1 MMNKFT
7 FLAKGLLLYV
17 IIFLIPSCA
26 INPVTGKKQLM
37 LISESQEI
45 AMGAEYDP
53 QIVSSF
59 GLYEDEALLKLVTEK
74 GTEIGKLSHRP
85 NLQYHFRLLDSP
97 VINAFAVPGGY
108 IYLTRGILAQFN
120 NEAELM
126 GVIGHEIGHVTARH
140 SVQQMTNQQIAQ
152 LGLVV
157 GIIVS
162 EEFRQFA
169 DVASQ
174 GLQLLFLK
182 FSRDHENQ
190 SDKLGVEY
198 ASKIGYDTH
207 KMADFFNVL
216 KKMQLE
222 SDHAGIPTFM
232 STHPDPGDRY
242 NKVNQ
247 LTDVWQD
254 SLDITDWKVNQDNYL
269 RLIDGIVY
277 GEDPRQGY
285 VEGNAFYHP
294 ELKFQ
299 YPIPGGWKL
308 VNSPIQVQMA
318 PENGKALIVF
328 TLAQQN
334 NLDQAASET
343 LQKLELTV
351 LNSTR
356 ATVNGMP
363 AIGVLSEQVTQ
374 NQQTG
379 ESTSIKVLSY
389 FIEYSGRIY
398 VFHGVSNGVDFDSY
412 FRLFE
417 STMASFNKLTDPRK
431 INVEPKRIRVKQ
443 VQKVGTLADVFR
455 GYGISQNEM
464 ANMALLNNMELSDRI
479 ERGKMI
485 KIIQ

>member
-1 MMNKFT
+1 
-7 FLAKGLLLYV
+7 
-17 IIFLIPSCA
+17 
-26 INPVTGKKQLM
+26 M